1 MSENSTSQTKM
12 SQVEFV
18 ALMAFC
24 VSLTALSIDAMLPA
38 LGIIASDLS
47 LTDPN
52 DAQLVVGIQFAG
64 MTIGQ
69 ALAGPLSDSWGRKRA
84 MYGGLLVFSIG
95 SLLAMTASNFTVLL
109 FGRALQ
115 GAGASAPRVVSNAI
129 VRDQYE
135 GRPMARVLSLI
146 ATVFIIVPVIAPL
159 VGQGILAVA
168 TWRTIFG
175 FLLFQ
180 GLFAF
185 LWFAWRQKE
194 TLPANL
200 RIPFSLSQIGN
211 AAGETMKTKISF
223 GYMLVAGL
231 SSGGFIGYL
240 SSSLQILQDQY
251 GVGDLFPLYFAV
263 LALSVGTA
271 SLCNAKLVLRM
282 GMTKLCIA
290 AQTAL
295 TVTSIVFLFTA
306 FAFKG
311 HPPLWLLM
319 SFFMIVF
326 FCLGILFGNCTA
338 RAMEPLGHIA
348 GTASAVFA
356 AVTTLI
362 SSGFGILIGRAYDGT
377 IIPLVAG
384 FAILGVIAQA
394 VLRWTER
401 NPEAS

>member
-1 MSENSTSQTKM
+1 
-12 SQVEFV
+12 
-18 ALMAFC
+18 
-24 VSLTALSIDAMLPA
+24 
-38 LGIIASDLS
+38 
-47 LTDPN
+47 
-52 DAQLVVGIQFAG
+52 
-64 MTIGQ
+64 
-69 ALAGPLSDSWGRKRA
+69 
-84 MYGGLLVFSIG
+84 
-95 SLLAMTASNFTVLL
+95 MTASNFTVLL

-146 ATVFIIVPVIAPL
+146 ATVFIIVPAIAPL

-240 SSSLQILQDQY
+240 SSSRQILQDQY
-251 GVGDLFPLYFAV
+251 
-263 LALSVGTA
+263 LS
-271 SLCNAKLVLRM
+271 L
-282 GMTKLCIA
+282 I
-290 AQTAL
+290 
-295 TVTSIVFLFTA
+295 
-306 FAFKG
+306 
-311 HPPLWLLM
+311 
-319 SFFMIVF
+319 
-326 FCLGILFGNCTA
+326 
-338 RAMEPLGHIA
+338 HI
-348 GTASAVFA
+348 
-356 AVTTLI
+356 
-362 SSGFGILIGRAYDGT
+362 
-377 IIPLVAG
+377 
-384 FAILGVIAQA
+384 
-394 VLRWTER
+394 
-401 NPEAS
+401 